1 MLCTITCRVIASILA
16 FLVGCAVFEI
26 VRPIEEL
33 RLPEPKS
40 EILSISLMR
49 QGCSDAERKCPV
61 FDATFRSDGTCTFT
75 GYANDEFIG
84 KYEGEYSSEDFAYLA
99 DQIEKQGF
107 FELPLALGTGPVE
120 ETVAVEVITSDG
132 AKRLTTQNWSSTPSG
147 LRALQAV
154 IEQQTYEVDWEDSL
168 TP

>member
-1 MLCTITCRVIASILA
+1 MLCTITCRVMASILA

-26 VRPIEEL
+26 AGPTE

-40 EILSISLMR
+40 EIVSISLQR

-61 FDATFRSDGTCTFT
+61 FEATFRSDGTCTFI
-75 GYANDEFIG
+75 GYANDTFIG
-84 KYEGEYSSEDFAYLA
+84 KYEAQYSLEDFAYLA
-99 DQIEKQGF
+99 EQVEKQGF
-107 FELPLALGTGPVE
+107 FELPLAPARSPVE
-120 ETVAVEVITSDG
+120 ETVAVEVVTSDG
-132 AKRLTTQNWSSTPSG
+132 VKRQTTQNWASTPSG

-154 IEQQTYEVDWEDSL
+154 IEQETYEVDWEDSL

>member
-1 MLCTITCRVIASILA
+1 MLCTITCRVIASVLA

-26 VRPIEEL
+26 VRPTEEL
-33 RLPEPKS
+33 RLAEPKS
-40 EILSISLMR
+40 QILSISLQR

-61 FDATFRSDGTCTFT
+61 FEATFRSDGTCTFI
-75 GYANDEFIG
+75 GYANDAFIG
-84 KYEGEYSSEDFAYLA
+84 KYEAQYEDFGYLVE
-99 DQIEKQGF
+99 QVEKQGF
-107 FELPLALGTGPVE
+107 FELPLAPATGPME

-132 AKRLTTQNWSSTPSG
+132 VKRLTTQNWASTPSG

-154 IEQQTYEVDWEDSL
+154 IEEETYEVDWEDSL